1 MTTPE
6 ANSADVQEQ
15 ELAVADEPEPIG
27 GDLPLEASEAD
38 VAEQRMEVGLDEEEP
53 AQDQ

>member
-6 ANSADVQEQ
+6 ANAADVQEQ
-15 ELAVADEPEPIG
+15 EVTVADEPEPIS
-27 GDLPLEASEAD
+27 GDELPLEAAEAD

-53 AQDQ
+53 PLG

>member
-6 ANSADVQEQ
+6 ANAADVQEQ
-15 ELAVADEPEPIG
+15 ELAVTDEPEPIA
-27 GDLPLEASEAD
+27 GDLPLEAAEAD

-53 AQDQ
+53 SIG